1 MPFSVGTTNL
11 RQIWKSNDLV
21 NFTSMCSSLLVKP
34 LWIWHEVFWFGF
46 LCSVINFADIIFY
59 YVVIALASDF
69 MVAVI
74 QAFKRGCVM
83 SWRCVLLMPSHKL
96 ILLTGIGQ
104 SYDTFGVIK
113 WKRTKQQRTDS
124 LDAWRCGKIWKEF
137 HIKLKLTNQ
146 LVRMYY
152 WVTVRT
158 QEVAPHERSA
168 RGDSRV

>member
-1 MPFSVGTTNL
+1 
-11 RQIWKSNDLV
+11 
-21 NFTSMCSSLLVKP
+21 MCSTLLVKP
-34 LWIWHEVFWFGF
+34 LWILHEVFWFGF

-74 QAFKRGCVM
+74 QAFKRAWVT

-104 SYDTFGVIK
+104 SYDTSGVIK

-137 HIKLKLTNQ
+137 HIKLKLTNGK

-152 WVTVRT
+152 WVTVHT